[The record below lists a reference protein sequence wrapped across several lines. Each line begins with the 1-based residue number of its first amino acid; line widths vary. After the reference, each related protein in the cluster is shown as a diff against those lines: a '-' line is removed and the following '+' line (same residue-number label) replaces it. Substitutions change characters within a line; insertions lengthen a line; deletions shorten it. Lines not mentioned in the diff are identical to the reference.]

1 MKSDKMP
8 ITTNTELRLGGDAI
22 VRRYTLIAAGV
33 GVIPSPT
40 VNSVGIA
47 VMELAMID
55 ELAKNYKYPFPTKL
69 AATKAFISLVGSL
82 GPVYLALKSKSA
94 ISAVPLVGHL
104 MASTIYSITG
114 AISVYAVGKIFQM
127 HFESGGTL
135 LSKENSLLRKIF
147 KKEAEQGAKEI
158 PKLIQTRTAG

>member
-1 MKSDKMP
+1 MLNENKSLP
-8 ITTNTELRLGGDAI
+8 TNQEQRIGGDAI
-22 VRRYTLIAAGV
+22 VRRYTLIAAGI
-33 GVIPSPT
+33 GIIPSPT

-55 ELAKNYKYPFPTKL
+55 ELAKNYLYPFPTKL

-104 MASTIYSITG
+104 ISSTIYSITG

-147 KKEAEQGAKEI
+147 KREAEQGAKEVAKI
-158 PKLIQTRTAG
+158 RSPHSIS

>member
-1 MKSDKMP
+1 MKSSKMP
-8 ITTNTELRLGGDAI
+8 PPTNQEQRLGGDAI

-55 ELAKNYKYPFPTKL
+55 ELAKNYLYPFPTKL

-94 ISAVPLVGHL
+94 VSAVPLIGHL
-104 MASTIYSITG
+104 LSATIYSVTG
-114 AISVYAVGKIFQM
+114 AVSVYAVGKVFQL

-135 LSKENSLLRKIF
+135 LSKENSFLRKIF
-147 KKEAEQGAKEI
+147 KKEAQQGAKEI
-158 PKLIQTRTAG
+158 PNLISTRTSS